1 VRRGRHAVSV
11 LQCFEFCSVQDLSW
25 RGIGFLGRG
34 SDHSIGKFFRSS
46 RRTSAGRL
54 RASGRA
60 LAIVAKASRIRGDPR
75 FDREQFEP
83 AACISYGADQV
94 DHFRRATGYVDRIL
108 KGEKPADLPVQ
119 APTKY
124 ELVINFKTA
133 AFLRSR
139 AALSLA
145 TREVFSNWAIAPSTC
160 RTSTAVGVSSV
171 KKSGTAAGFRGR
183 FSKPL
188 DELIRIGFVLREGA
202 TKSPTNSKAV
212 VHRFLFFFAIR
223 SPKPPASSS
232 SMN

>member
-1 VRRGRHAVSV
+1 VFKI
-11 LQCFEFCSVQDLSW
+11 C
-25 RGIGFLGRG
+25 LGEVFDFSGGVAIIRLASSFDPAEEPRLAG
-34 SDHSIGKFFRSS
+34 SERPGAPSPSS
-46 RRTSAGRL
+46 RRLREFAAT
-54 RASGRA
+54 RASTA
-60 LAIVAKASRIRGDPR
+60 SSSSPIAVA
-75 FDREQFEP
+75 